1 MIGLFSL
8 PTQNTID
15 DSFCQG
21 PYFFFYFLK
30 LVFILYTY
38 LSLAPSGNCS
48 MNAFEGGWKDN
59 LWDFSSWYVAIK
71 LRKSKIRKAVLYWH
85 VQIKVFLPLYLLE
98 E

>member
-21 PYFFFYFLK
+21 PYFFLK

-38 LSLAPSGNCS
+38 LSLTPSENCS

-59 LWDFSSWYVAIK
+59 LGDFSSWYVAIK
-71 LRKSKIRKAVLYWH
+71 LRKSKIRKAVPY
-85 VQIKVFLPLYLLE
+85 
-98 E
+98 